1 MAIEVDNIGLT
12 ALYGECNSSIRQN
25 MAQVDSFSGIVIFVT
40 AARSRS
46 FTDAAEQLGLTKSA
60 VGKAI
65 AKLEERLGAQLFH
78 RTTRSISLTAD
89 GEAYFAACAAALDEI
104 STAETA
110 LGPELH
116 RPVGRLRIDMPAAF
130 GRRILVPILLNI
142 ARGNPDM
149 QFTMTFSDYLID
161 PIEEGVDLVVRF
173 GELQSSSG
181 LVARRLTSQ
190 RMVIAA
196 SPDYLAQ
203 HGTPHQLEEIDNHAC
218 IVGYRRGQPLS
229 WRVHVGGEAKRI
241 SPPGTHQISD
251 GDSIVEAALAGLG
264 LCQMPMSLVRPH
276 LETGALRSVLDDISC
291 ELIDVHAVW
300 PKVAHLRP
308 KVRHVVDTL
317 VALGEQGRLA

>member
-1 MAIEVDNIGLT
+1 
-12 ALYGECNSSIRQN
+12 
-25 MAQVDSFSGIVIFVT
+25 MAQVETFSGIVIFVT

-60 VGKAI
+60 VGKSI

-89 GEAYFAACAAALDEI
+89 GEAYFAACASALDEI

-130 GRRILVPILLNI
+130 GRRILVPILLDI
-142 ARGNPDM
+142 ARNHPDLHL
-149 QFTMTFSDYLID
+149 TMTFSDFFID
-161 PIEEGVDLVVRF
+161 PIEEGVDLVIRF

-196 SPDYLAQ
+196 SPAYLAQ
-203 HGTPHQLEEIDNHAC
+203 HGTPTQLGELETHLC
-218 IVGYRRGQPLS
+218 VVGYRRGQPLS
-229 WRVHVGGEAKRI
+229 WRVEVEGETKRI

-251 GDSIVEAALAGLG
+251 GDSIIEAALAGMG
-264 LCQMPMSLVRPH
+264 LCQMPMSLIRPH
-276 LETGALRSVLDDISC
+276 LESGALCSVLDDVSSAV
-291 ELIDVHAVW
+291 IDVHAVW

-317 VALGEQGRLA
+317 VELAEHGRLD

>member
-1 MAIEVDNIGLT
+1 
-12 ALYGECNSSIRQN
+12 

-89 GEAYFAACAAALDEI
+89 GEAYFAACASALDEI
-104 STAETA
+104 SAAETA

-130 GRRILVPILLNI
+130 GRRILVPILLDI
-142 ARGNPDM
+142 ARENPDL
-149 QFTMTFSDYLID
+149 QFTMTFSDHLID
-161 PIEEGVDLVVRF
+161 PIEEGVDLVIRF
-173 GELQSSSG
+173 GELESSSG

-196 SPDYLAQ
+196 SPAYLAQ
-203 HGTPHQLEEIDNHAC
+203 RGTPSTLGDLKKQSC
-218 IVGYRRGQPLS
+218 ILGYRRGQPLS
-229 WRVHVGGEAKRI
+229 WRVNVNGVSTRI
-241 SPPGTHQISD
+241 SPPATHQVSD

-264 LCQMPMSLVRPH
+264 LCQMPMSLLRPH
-276 LETGALRSVLDDISC
+276 LESGMLLSVLDDIST
-291 ELIDVHAVW
+291 ELIGVHAVW

-317 VALGEQGRLA
+317 VALGEQGGLN

>member
-1 MAIEVDNIGLT
+1 MALVDT
-12 ALYGECNSSIRQN
+12 
-25 MAQVDSFSGIVIFVT
+25 FSGVVIFVT
-40 AARSRS
+40 AAKSRS

-65 AKLEERLGAQLFH
+65 AKLEDRLGAQLFH

-89 GEAYFAACAAALDEI
+89 GEAYFAACTSALDEI

-110 LGPELH
+110 IGPGH
-116 RPVGRLRIDMPAAF
+116 QQPVGRLRIDMPAAF
-130 GRRILVPILLNI
+130 GRRILVPILLDI
-142 ARGNPDM
+142 GRKYPDLL
-149 QFTMTFSDYLID
+149 FTMTFSDYLID
-161 PIEEGVDLVVRF
+161 PIEEGVDLVIRF

-181 LVARRLTSQ
+181 LIARRLTRQ

-196 SPDYLAQ
+196 SPDYLSQ
-203 HGTPHQLEEIDNHAC
+203 RGTPGSLEELQHHAC
-218 IVGYRRGQPLS
+218 IVGYRRGQPLP
-229 WRVHVGGEAKRI
+229 WRVHIDGQTQRI

-251 GDSIVEAALAGLG
+251 GDSIVEAAVAGMG
-264 LCQMPMSLVRPH
+264 VCQMPMSLIRPH
-276 LETGALRSVLDDISC
+276 LESAALVSVLDEISN

-317 VALGEQGRLA
+317 VELAGQGRLD

>member
-1 MAIEVDNIGLT
+1 
-12 ALYGECNSSIRQN
+12 
-25 MAQVDSFSGIVIFVT
+25 MAQVDTFSGILIFVT
-40 AARSRS
+40 AAKSRS
-46 FTDAAEQLGLTKSA
+46 FTDAAEELGLTKSA

-65 AKLEERLGAQLFH
+65 AKLEDRLGAQLFH

-89 GEAYFAACAAALDEI
+89 GEAYFAACASALDEI

-110 LGPELH
+110 LGPSLQ

-130 GRRILVPILLNI
+130 GRRILVPILLDI
-142 ARGNPDM
+142 ARKHPDL
-149 QFTMTFSDYLID
+149 QFTMTFSDHLID

-173 GELQSSSG
+173 GELESSSG

-196 SPDYLAQ
+196 SPDYLAR
-203 HGTPHQLEEIDNHAC
+203 HGTPSTLEDLKKHSC
-218 IVGYRRGQPLS
+218 ILGYRRGQPLS
-229 WRVHVGGEAKRI
+229 WRVNVEGVSTRI
-241 SPPGTHQISD
+241 SPPATHQISD

-264 LCQMPMSLVRPH
+264 LCQMPMSLLRPH
-276 LETGALRSVLDDISC
+276 LESGMLLSVLEDISS

-317 VALGEQGRLA
+317 VALGERGELD

>member
-1 MAIEVDNIGLT
+1 
-12 ALYGECNSSIRQN
+12 
-25 MAQVDSFSGIVIFVT
+25 MAQVEPFSGILIFVT
-40 AARSRS
+40 AAKSRS

-89 GEAYFAACAAALDEI
+89 GEAYFAACASALEEI
-104 STAETA
+104 ATAEIA

-130 GRRILVPILLNI
+130 GRQILVPILLDI
-142 ARGNPDM
+142 ARKHPDLLY
-149 QFTMTFSDYLID
+149 TMTFSDYLID

-173 GELQSSSG
+173 GELESSSG
-181 LVARRLTSQ
+181 LVARKLTSQ

-196 SPDYLAQ
+196 SPEYLAQ
-203 HGTPHQLEEIDNHAC
+203 RGAPRRLEELEKHSC
-218 IVGYRRGQPLS
+218 VVGYRRGQPLS
-229 WRVHVGGEAKRI
+229 WRVHERGESRRI
-241 SPPGTHQISD
+241 SPPPTYQISD
-251 GDSIVEAALAGLG
+251 GDSIVQAAVAGMG
-264 LCQMPMSLVRPH
+264 LCQMPMSLLRAH
-276 LETGALRSVLDDISC
+276 LQSGALCSVLDDISSD
-291 ELIDVHAVW
+291 LIDVHAVW

-317 VALGEQGRLA
+317 VELGKEGKLD

>member
-1 MAIEVDNIGLT
+1 MGQKV
-12 ALYGECNSSIRQN
+12 
-25 MAQVDSFSGIVIFVT
+25 AQVESFSGILIFVT
-40 AARSRS
+40 AAKSRS

-89 GEAYFAACAAALDEI
+89 GEAYFAACASALDEI

-110 LGPELH
+110 LGPSLQ

-130 GRRILVPILLNI
+130 GRRILVPILLDI
-142 ARGNPDM
+142 ARKHPDL
-149 QFTMTFSDYLID
+149 QFTMTFSDHLID

-173 GELQSSSG
+173 GELESSSG

-196 SPDYLAQ
+196 SPSYLAQ
-203 HGTPHQLEEIDNHAC
+203 RGTPHTLEDLQGHSC
-218 IVGYRRGQPLS
+218 ILGYRRGQPLS
-229 WRVHVGGEAKRI
+229 WRVKVNGEHRRI
-241 SPPGTHQISD
+241 SPPATHQISD
-251 GDSIVEAALAGLG
+251 GDSIVVAAIAGMG
-264 LCQMPMSLVRPH
+264 LCQMPMSLLRPH
-276 LETGALRSVLDDISC
+276 LESGALVSVLDEISSDF
-291 ELIDVHAVW
+291 IDVHAVW

-317 VALGEQGRLA
+317 VELAAQGKLD

>member
-1 MAIEVDNIGLT
+1 MGQ
-12 ALYGECNSSIRQN
+12 R
-25 MAQVDSFSGIVIFVT
+25 MAQVDTFSGIVIFVT
-40 AARSRS
+40 AAKSRS

-89 GEAYFAACAAALDEI
+89 GEAYFASCASALDEI

-110 LGPELH
+110 LGPGLQ

-130 GRRILVPILLNI
+130 GRRILVPILLDI
-142 ARGNPDM
+142 ARAHPDL
-149 QFTMTFSDYLID
+149 QFTMTFSDHLID
-161 PIEEGVDLVVRF
+161 PIEEGVDLVIRF
-173 GELQSSSG
+173 GELESSSG
-181 LVARRLTSQ
+181 LVARRLTRQ

-196 SPDYLAQ
+196 SPAYLEQ
-203 HGTPHQLEEIDNHAC
+203 HGTPTRLEDLVQHKC
-218 IVGYRRGQPLS
+218 IVGYRRGVPLS
-229 WRVHVGGEAKRI
+229 WRVNLDGELRRFSA
-241 SPPGTHQISD
+241 PGTYQISD
-251 GDSIVEAALAGLG
+251 GDSIVEAALAGMG
-264 LCQMPMSLVRPH
+264 LCQMPMSLLRPH
-276 LETGALRSVLDDISC
+276 LESRSLVSVLDDVST

-317 VALGEQGRLA
+317 VALAEDGRLD